1 MGFTS
6 SLRISASGLTAQR
19 LRMDVVSSN
28 IANMGTTRTA
38 LGGPYRRR
46 EAVFRA
52 FPPLSG
58 YQPAAARLAPPLGVR
73 VAGVVEDD
81 RVRLVHDPRH
91 PDADESGYVAF
102 PDIDIVREMTDM
114 MSAVRAYEAS
124 VTAINAAKNM
134 AQKAL
139 EIGRR

>member
-1 MGFTS
+1 M
-6 SLRISASGLTAQR
+6 
-19 LRMDVVSSN
+19 
-28 IANMGTTRTA
+28 
-38 LGGPYRRR
+38 
-46 EAVFRA
+46 
-52 FPPLSG
+52 
-58 YQPAAARLAPPLGVR
+58 
-73 VAGVVEDD
+73 AGVVEED